1 MAIVLLS
8 SPVAEEATAGSTTR
22 SIGAERPMETG
33 PRQISMAVQLVGR
46 PSPTA
51 KLMRGNNLVNRA
63 VDSRPAR
70 WIAAAL
76 VETDN
81 SPVPATVLAETT
93 ERAID
98 SPQAVRAEGIRVPS
112 GVLPGAE
119 VQREPAVRA
128 VAPAWVVAVA
138 GAAAGAA
145 AAAEGE
151 GKQP

>member
-1 MAIVLLS
+1 
-8 SPVAEEATAGSTTR
+8 
-22 SIGAERPMETG
+22 METG
-33 PRQISMAVQLVGR
+33 PRQISTAVQLVGR

-81 SPVPATVLAETT
+81 RPVPATVLAEAI

-98 SPQAVRAEGIRVPS
+98 NPQAARAEEIRVPS
-112 GVLPGAE
+112 EVLPEAE
-119 VQREPAVRA
+119 VQHEPAVRA

>member
-51 KLMRGNNLVNRA
+51 KRMRGNNLVNRA

-70 WIAAAL
+70 WTAAA
-76 VETDN
+76 
-81 SPVPATVLAETT
+81 LAETT

-112 GVLPGAE
+112 EVLPEAE
-119 VQREPAVRA
+119 VQHEPAVRA

-138 GAAAGAA
+138 GAAAAGGA

-151 GKQP
+151 GK